1 MKKIII
7 LKDDVKDNNGVVV
20 AELTTYLEGDGSTPI
35 VQTVGGESTVVG
47 YNDDGTVILSQDT
60 DSLINNARQRFMAQA
75 IKQQKE
81 LCVENGVDPELVNI
95 INAERKQK

>member
-60 DSLINNARQRFMAQA
+60 DRLINNARQKFMAQA
-75 IKQQKE
+75 IKYQKE
-81 LCVENGVDPELVNI
+81 LCIENGVDPELVNI
-95 INAERKQK
+95 INAERK